1 MIITIWLF
9 NIAMERSTIFKFG
22 KPFISMGHLYHGYVS
37 HNLRVTYIPIK
48 KSHRLWGSGFAM
60 FGPVATE
67 RPFTGLIKQPRMT
80 GIATC
85 VGGQAVRF
93 FGGVWRWLGSR

>member
-37 HNLRVTYIPIK
+37 HNQRVLDLFTLGFVKRIRILPLPVDLD
-48 KSHRLWGSGFAM
+48 KSHG
-60 FGPVATE
+60 V
-67 RPFTGLIKQPRMT
+67 PRE
-80 GIATC
+80 GRRRRSPRALC
-85 VGGQAVRF
+85 WD
-93 FGGVWRWLGSR
+93 GVT